1 MARILAAVLSVN
13 LIAGALGLIAVWWRS
28 RDPSVVDVAAL
39 GQTSDPALQE
49 LLRSDA
55 AQAGINWWLIVITA
69 TAVLSLAW
77 LIIAYLR
84 KPATP
89 EQARSATVSWWVML
103 LISLVVA
110 LIAGFLTYRNANVA
124 ADWRITLVIAGMIA
138 APLVYWISTAFGV
151 KASMTPSV
159 PLANFVRR

>member
-1 MARILAAVLSVN
+1 MSRILAAVLSVN
-13 LIAGALGLIAVWWRS
+13 LVAGALGLIAVWWRS
-28 RDPSVVDVAAL
+28 RDPSVVDTAAL
-39 GQTSDPALQE
+39 GQSTDPQLQE

-69 TAVLSLAW
+69 TAVLALGW
-77 LIIAYLR
+77 LILAFLR

-89 EQARSATVSWWVML
+89 EQARSAKAAWWVGL
-103 LISLVVA
+103 LVAVVVA
-110 LIAGFLTYRNANVA
+110 LIAGFLIYRNANVA
-124 ADWRITLVIAGMIA
+124 SDWRLTLVIAGMIA
-138 APLVYWISTAFGV
+138 APVVYWISTAFGV

>member
-28 RDPSVVDVAAL
+28 RDQSVVDTAAL
-39 GQTSDPALQE
+39 GQSTDPQLQQ
-49 LLRSDA
+49 LLMSEA
-55 AQAGINWWLIVITA
+55 ASAGMNWWLIVIVA
-69 TAVLSLAW
+69 AAVLAFGW
-77 LIIAYLR
+77 LVLAYLR

-89 EQARSATVSWWVML
+89 EQARSAKVSWWVML
-103 LISLVVA
+103 LLSLVVA
-110 LIAGFLTYRNANVA
+110 LVAGFLIYRNANVA
-124 ADWRITLVIAGMIA
+124 SDWRLTLVIAGMIA